1 MKLLNIELWVNKIL
15 MELIVCFVKMRN
27 SVTTLL
33 ILTALKN
40 VESLNIKYVRNSTIP
55 LMFVMVVQ
63 KDNIVNYKNFFHR
76 ANEAQKD
83 YEEMLS
89 TSREGIRI
97 PEEDIKQI

>member
-1 MKLLNIELWVNKIL
+1 MGKHNTYGTNRVFYENEKFCNNFTVTCYTKKCGEFTYKLCEKLNHSPY
-15 MELIVCFVKMRN
+15 VCNGCSKRQYCK
-27 SVTTLL
+27 L
-33 ILTALKN
+33 
-40 VESLNIKYVRNSTIP
+40 
-55 LMFVMVVQ
+55 Q
-63 KDNIVNYKNFFHR
+63 KFFHR